1 MMKDIIVQK
10 FGGTSVADTDKIK
23 NVAKAIIREK
33 ELGHDIVVVVS
44 AMGHTTDYLVKM
56 AKEKDTIALATDEII
71 KVISKYAITYRQ
83 IPNLLESIKSQVED
97 TAIFK
102 YETH

>member
-1 MMKDIIVQK
+1 MMC
-10 FGGTSVADTDKIK
+10 FGTANKKPITPEVIKKITG
-23 NVAKAIIREK
+23 N
-33 ELGHDIVVVVS
+33 DIV
-44 AMGHTTDYLVKM
+44 KM
-56 AKEKDTIALATDEII
+56 TKEKDVIALATDEII

-83 IPNLLESIKSQVED
+83 IPNLLESVKSQVED